1 MKELY
6 STAGE
11 LGLMSDRSLVLR
23 TIEWHRLE
31 GISGGCSEPCPDKLS
46 VSSGVENVSILLSP
60 SSNS

>member
-6 STAGE
+6 SDAGE
-11 LGLMSDRSLVLR
+11 VGLMSDKSLVLR
-23 TIEWHRLE
+23 TIEWQRLE

-46 VSSGVENVSILLSP
+46 VSPGVANVSVMLSP